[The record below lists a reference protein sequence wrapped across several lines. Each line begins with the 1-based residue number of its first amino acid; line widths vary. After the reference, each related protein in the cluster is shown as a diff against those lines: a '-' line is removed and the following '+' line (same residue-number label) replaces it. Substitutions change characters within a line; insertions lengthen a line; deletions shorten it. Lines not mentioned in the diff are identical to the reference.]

1 MSYWTYQ
8 GSLTTPP
15 LLESVSWIIFK
26 KPMTVSKEQLDCMR
40 NLKCNGCSASNSN
53 SIFDDIPMVDNFRPP
68 QPINERVVRQVK
80 L

>member
-15 LLESVSWIIFK
+15 LHESVSWIIFK
-26 KPMTVSKEQLDCMR
+26 KPMTISTEQFDCMR
-40 NLKCNGCSASNSN
+40 NLKCNGCSTTNLN
-53 SIFDDIPMVDNFRPP
+53 MIFDDIPMVDNFRPP

>member
-15 LLESVSWIIFK
+15 LNESVLWIVFK
-26 KPMTVSKEQLDCMR
+26 KPMAVSREQLDSMR
-40 NLKCNGCSASNSN
+40 NLKCNSCSETNGDSN
-53 SIFDDIPMVDNFRPP
+53 FEDILMVDNFRSP
-68 QPINERVVRQVK
+68 QPVNERVIRQVK